1 MYAVARSRRVE
12 PASIRTDA
20 KPLTYEDRMKT
31 CNSEEIGTQ
40 QVIFPPNSRP
50 SDFEEGIELGR
61 DQERQRVAAYFHD
74 QLAPNLMALAF
85 SIEAIRIELE
95 SEKHPV
101 EAKLKDIRDR
111 LSKML
116 QPIRENIL
124 DLVEDRPNSSSGTQ
138 YSASKAKTA
147 LQTVQIEHQRKAP
160 AGQCQRPGV

>member
-1 MYAVARSRRVE
+1 
-12 PASIRTDA
+12 
-20 KPLTYEDRMKT
+20 MKT
-31 CNSEEIGTQ
+31 CNREETGTQ

-124 DLVEDRPNSSSGTQ
+124 DLVEDRQDRSSGGQ
-138 YSASKAKTA
+138 YSASKATTA
-147 LQTVQIEHQRKAP
+147 VETVQID
-160 AGQCQRPGV
+160 

>member
-1 MYAVARSRRVE
+1 
-12 PASIRTDA
+12 
-20 KPLTYEDRMKT
+20 
-31 CNSEEIGTQ
+31 
-40 QVIFPPNSRP
+40 
-50 SDFEEGIELGR
+50 
-61 DQERQRVAAYFHD
+61 
-74 QLAPNLMALAF
+74 LAPDLMALAF